1 MLTTTKLYDIFH
13 IVNGEHSDPH
23 TVLGMHEMEED
34 GRKAVVVRAFL
45 PHAAGIT
52 VIDYANKRKKYPME
66 RLHADGFFEVTIADR
81 EEWFRYQLEYTDAD
95 GNTWRSYDPYSFSPT
110 LSEFDRHLFGAGT
123 HYEIYEKM
131 GGRLMTHEGARG
143 AAFSVWAPNAKA
155 VSVIGDFNNWD
166 ARRSPMR
173 RLGESGIWELFL
185 PAAAEGDKYKFHVTQ
200 CDGRVVDKTDPYG
213 VYAEVRPNN
222 ASVLYPLKRYKWKDR
237 RWMTARRKYDF
248 RAAPMNIYEVH
259 LGSWKRAEGNR
270 FLSYTE
276 LAEQLIPYVK
286 EMGYTHIEMLPV
298 EEHPFDGSWGYQ
310 VTGYYAPTS
319 RYGSPDEFKQFVD
332 ACHQNGISVILD
344 WVPAHFPKDDFALA
358 RFDGTALYEHQDP
371 RLGEHIQWGTYIF
384 NYGRKE
390 VANFLLANAL
400 YWMDIFHIDG
410 LRVDAVASL
419 LRLDFCKEEGQWLP
433 NVYGGSENL
442 EAIEF
447 LKHMNSVIAE
457 REPGALMIAED
468 STAWPG
474 VTKKVEEG
482 GLGFSLKWNM
492 GWMNDF
498 LSYIKLDPIYRKY
511 HQNKLTFGMAYH
523 YAENF
528 VLVLSHDEVVHTK
541 SSMIGKMPG
550 DVWQSF
556 ANLRLS
562 YGFMMGHPGKK
573 LLFMGG
579 EFAQYSEWSE
589 ARSLDWHLLQYADHQ
604 EMQAYVKELNHLYAE
619 ESAFW
624 AEDFDP
630 NGFQWIECD
639 DAESSIVSFVR
650 RSQEKELVFLC
661 NFTPVVHRGFSLGVP
676 QEGVYHERLNS
687 DAARFGGSDV
697 INAVPLQSREEP
709 ADRCPFR
716 VELDVPPLGMVI
728 LEREQPKKQPRTKKP
743 KTRTAANGTKTDAK
757 RKHPEKIRK
766 KPPNRQICHDFS

>member
-45 PHAAGIT
+45 PYAAGIT

-66 RLHADGFFEVTIADR
+66 RLHEDGFFEVTIADR

-474 VTKKVEEG
+474 VTKKVDEG

-697 INAVPLQSREEP
+697 INAVPLQSRAEP
-709 ADRCPFR
+709 AGRCPFR

-757 RKHPEKIRK
+757 QKHPEKNTEK
-766 KPPNRQICHDFS
+766 TAKQADLP

>member
-45 PHAAGIT
+45 PDAAGIT

-155 VSVIGDFNNWD
+155 ISVIGDFNNWD

-474 VTKKVEEG
+474 VTKKVDEG

-604 EMQAYVKELNHLYAE
+604 EMQAYVKELNHLYTE
-619 ESAFW
+619 EPAFW

-650 RSQEKELVFLC
+650 RSREKELVFLC

-697 INAVPLQSREEP
+697 INAVPLQSKAEP
-709 ADRCPFR
+709 AGRCPFR

-757 RKHPEKIRK
+757 RKHPEKNTEK
-766 KPPNRQICHDFS
+766 TAKQADLP

>member
-45 PHAAGIT
+45 PNAAGIT

-248 RAAPMNIYEVH
+248 RTAPMNIYEVH
-259 LGSWKRAEGNR
+259 LGSWKRAEGDR
-270 FLSYTE
+270 FLTYTE

-474 VTKKVEEG
+474 VTKKVDEG

-619 ESAFW
+619 EPAFW

-650 RSQEKELVFLC
+650 RSEEKELVFLC

-697 INAVPLQSREEP
+697 INAVPLQSKAEP
-709 ADRCPFR
+709 AGRCPFR

-757 RKHPEKIRK
+757 RKHPEENTEKTAK
-766 KPPNRQICHDFS
+766 QADLP

>member
-81 EEWFRYQLEYTDAD
+81 EEWFLYQLEYTDAD

-248 RAAPMNIYEVH
+248 RTAPMNIYEVH
-259 LGSWKRAEGNR
+259 LGSWKRAEGDR
-270 FLSYTE
+270 FLTYTE

-474 VTKKVEEG
+474 VTKKVDEG

-604 EMQAYVKELNHLYAE
+604 EMQAYVKELNHLYTE
-619 ESAFW
+619 EPAFW

-650 RSQEKELVFLC
+650 RSKEKELVFLC

-697 INAVPLQSREEP
+697 INAVPLQSKAEP
-709 ADRCPFR
+709 AGRCPFR

-757 RKHPEKIRK
+757 RKHPEKNTEK
-766 KPPNRQICHDFS
+766 TAKQADLP